1 MTSPTRVALV
11 QLCATTDVNR
21 NLATSERL
29 IREAAGGGA
38 AVVLLPE
45 AYAYIGAHAG
55 KLEILEPVCD
65 RQPGSSPILERF
77 CALAAE
83 LGTEIVLG
91 GHHERADRGL
101 AEPDRCYNTAVHIGS
116 DGAVRAAYRKIHLF
130 DVKLDDGTEL
140 NESARTLPGRD
151 VVVTRTAFGTLGLT
165 VCYDIRFAYL
175 YQALV
180 DRGAVAVC
188 VPSAFTA
195 TTGAAHWHTLLRARA
210 IECQCY
216 VLAPAQHGRHNANRR
231 SYGHSLVVDPWGEV
245 VAELDAGDGVLFADL
260 DPGRVA
266 DVRRQLPSLEH
277 RIDLGA

>member
-1 MTSPTRVALV
+1 MTSPTRVALL
-11 QLCATTDVNR
+11 QLCATTDVKS
-21 NLATSERL
+21 NLACAERL
-29 IREAAGGGA
+29 VREARDGGA
-38 AVVLLPE
+38 AMALLPE
-45 AYAYIGAHAG
+45 AYAYIGSHAG
-55 KLEILEPVCD
+55 KVDILEPVCA

-77 CALAAE
+77 CALGAE
-83 LGTEIVLG
+83 LRMEIVLG
-91 GHHERADRGL
+91 GHHETAQSP
-101 AEPDRCYNTAVHIGS
+101 ERCYNTAVHIGA

-140 NESARTLPGRD
+140 RESARTLPGTD
-151 VVVTRTAFGTLGLT
+151 VVVTETPFGRLGLT
-165 VCYDIRFAYL
+165 VCYDIRFPYL

-216 VLAPAQHGRHNANRR
+216 VLAPAQHGRHNDSRR

-245 VAELDAGDGVLFADL
+245 VAELADGDGVLFADI

-277 RIDLGA
+277 RVCLDV